1 MAEVLE
7 QIVSISRRSKPAG
20 SAAEAAFHEGHNG
33 RSRRQSASATWAPTL
48 DPQGLACLTAV
59 IEAQLLPTLLRSYR
73 PVQGMPLTGSG
84 SA

>member
-7 QIVSISRRSKPAG
+7 QSVLISRRSKPAG
-20 SAAEAAFHEGHNG
+20 RAAETAFHEGLDG
-33 RSRRQSASATWAPTL
+33 RSRRRFASATWAPTL

-73 PVQGMPLTGSG
+73 PVQGMPPTGSG